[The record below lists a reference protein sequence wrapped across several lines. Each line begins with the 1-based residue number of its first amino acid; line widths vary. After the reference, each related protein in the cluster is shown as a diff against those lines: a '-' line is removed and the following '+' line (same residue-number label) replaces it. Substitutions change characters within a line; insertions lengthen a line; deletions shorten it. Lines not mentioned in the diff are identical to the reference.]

1 MKNNKII
8 YYVLIPS
15 IVFILVFSFGKE
27 YYRKEKLKRTKK
39 AFAVMVEFST
49 GTVRHSMRG
58 TFQYKINNNTYK
70 FIQSEDFSMLTIG
83 DTVEI
88 EYSIEDNSVARVINK
103 HYMDKYK
110 WNVIE

>member
-8 YYVLIPS
+8 YYILIPS

-27 YYRKEKLKRTKK
+27 YYRKEKLKKTET
-39 AFAVMVEFST
+39 AFAVMIEYST

-58 TFQYKINNNTYK
+58 TFQYKINGNTYK
-70 FIQSEDFSMLTIG
+70 FIQSEDFSMLSIG

-110 WNVIE
+110 W